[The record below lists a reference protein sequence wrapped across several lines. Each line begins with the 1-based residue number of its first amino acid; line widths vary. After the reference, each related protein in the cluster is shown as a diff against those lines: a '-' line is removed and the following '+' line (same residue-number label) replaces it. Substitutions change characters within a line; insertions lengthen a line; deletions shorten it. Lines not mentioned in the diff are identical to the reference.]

1 MSKKAK
7 ALLKQ
12 AVALYLKEDGA
23 TDMGAHRDAITDILH
38 LAFENEKTRPRKVL
52 DPFQGFI
59 HQAAWE
65 AFTEE
70 LEQKEHDEINRLH
83 QQKKLP
89 LHIHRKWFF
98 PTSGLYFDQL
108 LKGK

>member
-12 AVALYLKEDGA
+12 AIALYLNEDGA
-23 TDMGAHRDAITDILH
+23 SDYGAYRDAITDVLH
-38 LAFENEKTRPRKVL
+38 LAYEKFKPMKSLQPLQAFT
-52 DPFQGFI
+52 QGS
-59 HQAAWE
+59 AWE
-65 AFTEE
+65 AFQEE

-89 LHIHRKWFF
+89 LHIHKKWFF
-98 PTSGLYFDQL
+98 PTSKLYFDQL
-108 LKGK
+108 LKGE